1 MELRLGT
8 CSRRGRQC
16 AIGRV
21 KGTAAGALQFMCEHL
36 ERSTLCGPPPPRA
49 CRAVHSPIKGCHD
62 RWQRGRRP
70 GCYRAGFLAAAAAF
84 RRRSNTAAPW
94 PPITARVHWRCP
106 TPELDSRNRTSYT
119 SEAAGIDT
127 SALCRS
133 VTETNTLAIQY
144 VQGRLQL
151 GCQVISSAK
160 CMGRNRTGARGQRGS
175 HSAG

>member
-36 ERSTLCGPPPPRA
+36 ERWTLCGPPPPRA

-70 GCYRAGFLAAAAAF
+70 GCYGAGFLAAAAAF
-84 RRRSNTAAPW
+84 AVAQTLQRPGHPS
-94 PPITARVHWRCP
+94 PPMCIGDA
-106 TPELDSRNRTSYT
+106 
-119 SEAAGIDT
+119 
-127 SALCRS
+127 
-133 VTETNTLAIQY
+133 
-144 VQGRLQL
+144 RLQSWTRVNAL
-151 GCQVISSAK
+151 VTRQK
-160 CMGRNRTGARGQRGS
+160 LLE
-175 HSAG
+175 